1 VTFTLINNSK
11 GLEVIDNFLP
21 VDVANH
27 LETLYTKDDGWE
39 LIDQVRETHY
49 QHVFK
54 NDSEY
59 FPNEDE
65 HYMARFKR
73 SEQLEREISD
83 IFDEYFKPKLI
94 SFSQKKLLEFDTRCY
109 KLDHEDFY
117 RTHIDDYA
125 GTVGC
130 VYYLNKRWCW
140 DWGGI
145 LHIGERDDELTSI
158 FPKFNR
164 IVIHD
169 MKKFRFNHFISP
181 VANYAK
187 QARYSIVSFNK

>member
-1 VTFTLINNSK
+1 MKNNSE
-11 GLEVIDNFLP
+11 GLEIIDDFLP
-21 VDVANH
+21 KDVAQH
-27 LETLYTKDDGWE
+27 LERLYVREQEWE
-39 LIDQVRETHY
+39 HIDQVRESYY

-54 NDSEY
+54 NDSDY
-59 FPNEDE
+59 FPKEDE
-65 HYMARFKR
+65 YYLAKFDRSRRLEVKIAHIFKK
-73 SEQLEREISD
+73 
-83 IFDEYFKPKLI
+83 YFEPKLI
-94 SFSQKKLLEFDTRCY
+94 EFSQKKLLEFDTRCY

-117 RTHIDDYA
+117 RTHVDDYA

-169 MKKFRFNHFISP
+169 MKKFIFNHFISP
-181 VANYAK
+181 VTNYAK
-187 QARYSIVSFNK
+187 QSRYSIVSFNK

>member
-1 VTFTLINNSK
+1 MTIIVKNK
-11 GLEVIDNFLP
+11 GLEIVDNFLP
-21 VDVANH
+21 TDVANH
-27 LETLYTKDDGWE
+27 LEKLYSKERDWE
-39 LIDQVRETHY
+39 LINQVREKHY

-54 NDSEY
+54 NNSDY
-59 FPNEDE
+59 FPNQDE
-65 HYMARFKR
+65 YYMARFHR
-73 SEQLEREISD
+73 SSRLEIKIAH
-83 IFDEYFKPKLI
+83 IFNEYFRPKLI
-94 SFSQKKLLEFDTRCY
+94 SFSRKKLLEFDTRCY
-109 KLDHEDFY
+109 KLEHGDFY
-117 RTHIDDYA
+117 RTHVDDYA

-181 VANYAK
+181 VTDYAK
-187 QARYSIVSFNK
+187 QSRYSIVSFNK

>member
-1 VTFTLINNSK
+1 MKNN

-21 VDVANH
+21 TDVANH
-27 LETLYTKDDGWE
+27 LEKLYSKESDWE
-39 LIDQVRETHY
+39 LIDQVREKHY

-54 NDSEY
+54 NNSEY

-65 HYMARFKR
+65 HYMARFSR
-73 SEQLEREISD
+73 SSRLEIKIAH
-83 IFDEYFKPKLI
+83 IFNEYCKPKFI
-94 SFSQKKLLEFDTRCY
+94 SFSQKQLLEFDTRCY
-109 KLDHEDFY
+109 KLEHGDFY

-130 VYYLNKRWCW
+130 VYYLTKRWCW

-145 LHIGERDDELTSI
+145 LHIGEKDDELTSI

-181 VANYAK
+181 VTNYAK
-187 QARYSIVSFNK
+187 QTRYSIVSFNK

>member
-1 VTFTLINNSK
+1 MTFTLINNSN

-21 VDVANH
+21 IDVANY
-27 LETLYTKDDGWE
+27 LEALYNRNNDWE
-39 LIDQVRETHY
+39 LINQVRETHY

-54 NDSEY
+54 NDSDY

-65 HYMARFKR
+65 HYMAKFSRSTVLEIKIAHLFK
-73 SEQLEREISD
+73 
-83 IFDEYFKPKLI
+83 EYFKPKLI

-109 KLDHEDFY
+109 KLEHGDFY
-117 RTHIDDYA
+117 RTHVDDYA

-181 VANYAK
+181 VTNYAK

>member
-1 VTFTLINNSK
+1 MKNNLN
-11 GLEVIDNFLP
+11 GLEIIDDFLP
-21 VDVANH
+21 NKVAEH
-27 LETLYTKDDGWE
+27 LEYLYINEKKWE
-39 LIDQVRETHY
+39 VLDQVRENHY
-49 QHVFK
+49 KHVFK
-54 NDSEY
+54 NDSDY
-59 FPNEDE
+59 FPMEDE
-65 HYMARFKR
+65 FYMARFNR
-73 SEQLEREISD
+73 SSNLEKQIND

-94 SFSQKKLLEFDTRCY
+94 EFSQKKLLEFDTRCY
-109 KLDHEDFY
+109 KLDDGDFY

-130 VYYLNKRWCW
+130 VYYINKRWCW

-181 VANYAK
+181 VTNYAK
-187 QARYSIVSFNK
+187 QSRYSIVSFNK

>member
-1 VTFTLINNSK
+1 MITIVKNN
-11 GLEVIDNFLP
+11 GIEIIDDFLP
-21 VDVANH
+21 IDVAND
-27 LETLYTKDDGWE
+27 LELAYESDLDWQVIT
-39 LIDQVRETHY
+39 QVRENHY
-49 QHVFK
+49 SHVFK

-65 HYMARFKR
+65 YYMASFKR
-73 SEQLEREISD
+73 SSNLEFQISD
-83 IFDEYFKPKLI
+83 VFDKYFRPKLI
-94 SFSQKKLLEFDTRCY
+94 EFSQKKLLEFDTRCY
-109 KLDHEDFY
+109 KLDDGDFY
-117 RTHIDDYA
+117 RTHVDDYA

-145 LHIGERDDELTSI
+145 LHIGETEGELTSI

-169 MKKFRFNHFISP
+169 MKQFRFNHFISP
-181 VANYAK
+181 VASYAR
-187 QARYSIVSFNK
+187 QPRYTIVSFNK